1 MLKAR
6 KPTSA
11 GTRHQVSFDRGLTTS
26 HPEKAL
32 TSAHKQNSG
41 RNAHGHVTTRHRG
54 GGEKRRYRIIDFRRN
69 KPGIEAR
76 VVSLEYD
83 PGRSANL
90 ALLYYRDG
98 EKRYIL
104 A

>member
-54 GGEKRRYRIIDFRRN
+54 GGDRGAGRTAYKVGGEIIAYF
-69 KPGIEAR
+69 
-76 VVSLEYD
+76 
-83 PGRSANL
+83 
-90 ALLYYRDG
+90 
-98 EKRYIL
+98 
-104 A
+104 